1 VRQIFSSDEI
11 IVTRHS
17 DGKYSID
24 NTDLTVQIS
33 LYLQSDIATAIAKSI
48 LREEEN
54 DQNRMG

>member
-54 DQNRMG
+54 DQN